1 MLIEANYF
9 WQMVTKNVYSFK
21 NFKTLKKLIKELFNR
36 NMTLKKKKKKQN
48 KLAEKHDKLRPY
60 PTKRV

>member
-1 MLIEANYF
+1 
-9 WQMVTKNVYSFK
+9 MVTKNVYSFK

-36 NMTLKKKKKKQN
+36 NMTLDKAEKKQN

>member
-21 NFKTLKKLIKELFNR
+21 NFKTLKKLIKELFKR
-36 NMTLKKKKKKQN
+36 NMTLDKAEKKKKQ
-48 KLAEKHDKLRPY
+48 
-60 PTKRV
+60 TC